1 MRREGR
7 VIATDKD
14 NATVVLM
21 KHTACGDCGAC
32 HIGEENMNMK
42 IEALNSA
49 SAEIGDKVMINMETP
64 NVLTAAFI
72 AYGIPLIMLICGIVG
87 GKSILTFLGV
97 TKDVEL
103 YSLFI
108 GLILLSLTY
117 FIIKKNDDKFK
128 ESKKYLSEITE
139 IIE

>member
-7 VIATDKD
+7 VIAIDKG
-14 NATVVLM
+14 NATVMLM
-21 KHTACGDCGAC
+21 KHSACGNCGAC

-42 IEALNSA
+42 IEALNLA
-49 SAEIGDKVMINMETP
+49 SADVGDKVMVNMETP

-72 AYGIPLIMLICGIVG
+72 AYGIPLIMLICGIAG
-87 GKSILTFLGV
+87 GKAILTLLGI
-97 TKDVEL
+97 TKGIEL

-108 GLILLSLTY
+108 GGMLLSITY
-117 FIIKKNDDKFK
+117 LIIRKNDDKFK

>member
-7 VIATDKD
+7 VIATDKG
-14 NATVVLM
+14 NATVLLM
-21 KHTACGDCGAC
+21 KHSACGDCGAC

-49 SAEIGDKVMINMETP
+49 SAGIGDKVMVDMGTP

-72 AYGIPLIMLICGIVG
+72 AYGIPLIMLIIGIAG
-87 GKSILTFLGV
+87 GNSILTLLGV
-97 TKDVEL
+97 TKGIEL

-108 GLILLSLTY
+108 GAILLALTY
-117 FIIKKNDDKFK
+117 IIIRKKDDKFK

-139 IIE
+139 IVE